1 MGSAFS
7 LTAIG
12 RIKTPFQEKFGIPR
26 QSGLVDVPGVVE
38 MLPGYD
44 KPVLFDG
51 LEAFSHIWLSFV
63 FHQSVAQGWRER
75 VRPPRL
81 GGNRRKG
88 VFATRSPFRPNHL
101 GLSVV
106 RLEQIQVEEGRV
118 RLHVRGADLLDG
130 TPVVD
135 IKPYLPY
142 VDAIADATGGFAPHA
157 PATRLQAVF
166 SDRARGQLRVLPG
179 GGELQ
184 ALIEQLVTLDPRPA
198 YRKEGDEKR
207 VYGMRLSGYNVR
219 WQVSEKWATV
229 LSIETDDPSWP

>member
-1 MGSAFS
+1 MHDAFA

-12 RIKTPFQEKFGIPR
+12 RIRTPFHEKFGIPR
-26 QSGLVDVPGVVE
+26 QSGLVDVAGVVE

-44 KPVLFDG
+44 KPALFDG
-51 LEAFSHIWLSFV
+51 LETFSHLWLTFV
-63 FHQSVAQGWRER
+63 FHQSVSQGWRKR

-81 GGNRRKG
+81 GGNQRKG

-106 RLEQIQVEEGRV
+106 RLEQIQVKEGRV

-142 VDAIADATGGFAPHA
+142 VDALPDAAGGFAPH
-157 PATRLQAVF
+157 PPSMQLRVVF
-166 SDRARGQLRVLPG
+166 SDKAERQLQPIPS
-179 GGELQ
+179 GETLKT
-184 ALIEQLVTLDPRPA
+184 LIKQLVALDPRPA
-198 YRKEGDEKR
+198 YRKQSDEDR
-207 VYGMRLSGYNVR
+207 VYGMRLAGCNLR
-219 WQVSEKWATV
+219 WQVSGNCATIV
-229 LSIETDDPSWP
+229 SIEANDESQ